1 MPAQYTS
8 IELIPSIVAA
18 LRKEFN
24 TGNICIILTSQTRHV
39 ANIHQMLQV

>member
-8 IELIPSIVAA
+8 IELIPTIVAN

-24 TGNICIILTSQTRHV
+24 TGKKKKEILYNFWHIASELTIIV
-39 ANIHQMLQV
+39 